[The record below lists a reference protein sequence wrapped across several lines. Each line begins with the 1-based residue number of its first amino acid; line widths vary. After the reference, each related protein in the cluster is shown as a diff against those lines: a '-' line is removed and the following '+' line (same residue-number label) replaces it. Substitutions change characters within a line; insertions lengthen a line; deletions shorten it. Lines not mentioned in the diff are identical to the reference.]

1 MCQFQEWCDLSIRF
15 LSTHCILVM
24 EAVAAASSVA
34 GIVSLAG
41 QALNG
46 IVKLRRFFVDAASA
60 VKTIDRFLRDLN
72 GLIQT
77 LEDVGVIVGKL
88 ENAPNFDSQSILSSL
103 EIQLEDCSKDV
114 YNWVRIASEQHPK
127 FAVGT
132 KATFK
137 KFLVAI
143 NKDNITDIFKE
154 VAAHQDNITLK
165 LSIIGR

>member
-1 MCQFQEWCDLSIRF
+1 MR
-15 LSTHCILVM
+15 V
-24 EAVAAASSVA
+24 V
-34 GIVSLAG
+34 
-41 QALNG
+41 
-46 IVKLRRFFVDAASA
+46 
-60 VKTIDRFLRDLN
+60 
-72 GLIQT
+72 
-77 LEDVGVIVGKL
+77 VGKL

-137 KFLVAI
+137 KFLVAT